1 VRVTSNRALRVLCGT
16 TDLLLLVT
24 VTLSLALFAGRLTDG
39 EHPGLPTWFGRSVLA
54 VTSGSMAPTLRT
66 GDAVVADLTV
76 DTAEITPGDVIV
88 YVSAVRPD
96 MMITHRVTAVDAD
109 GDGDRVFTTSGDATS
124 MVDTAMVSE
133 HQVVGRMTARLPFAG
148 VALAA
153 TTDAV
158 VPIAFTAAALLAH
171 LALQTSRS
179 TTDHI
184 NGTRRRP
191 GAPLHQKDHD
201 T

>member
-1 VRVTSNRALRVLCGT
+1 
-16 TDLLLLVT
+16 
-24 VTLSLALFAGRLTDG
+24 
-39 EHPGLPTWFGRSVLA
+39 
-54 VTSGSMAPTLRT
+54 
-66 GDAVVADLTV
+66 
-76 DTAEITPGDVIV
+76 
-88 YVSAVRPD
+88 
-96 MMITHRVTAVDAD
+96 
-109 GDGDRVFTTSGDATS
+109 